1 MGGRWGGEKESKSAK
16 QKERRR
22 LVKKAGERGKEKENK
37 GGQKKRK
44 RMSVSETRNNVYVR
58 E

>member
-37 GGQKKRK
+37 GGQKERK